1 MKSFDAVVIGAGII
15 GAATAY
21 YLSMEGLKVLVVDRS
36 TPASGT
42 SGACDG
48 VISLHSKTP
57 GLKID
62 MAREGIRLY
71 RQLSLH
77 TDLDLEMEKKGS
89 LCLAETEEELV
100 FLETRMK
107 SQRSHGLEVSLLGPG
122 EVRSMEPIISEHVI
136 GASWCPED
144 TQINPVMATFA
155 FLESAR
161 DKGCILRKNSPVT
174 SLLVHGTRLHGVM
187 IGEEKI
193 SAEWT
198 INACGVEAA
207 CVSEMMGIDM
217 PIQPRRGQLMVTEP
231 LDTVIRS
238 ILLEARYMVF
248 KNNPAP
254 GRSSEDP
261 GIKAGVSLSV
271 EQTRSGSIL
280 IGGTREFAGYSRKT
294 SYDAFHLMAARAIHF
309 LPSLRD
315 LRIIRSFAGL
325 RPYTPDGMPI
335 IGTVEGVDG
344 FLMAGG
350 HEGDGIALAPSTGKM
365 ISQMACGKPTDFPLE
380 PFSLNRFRSS

>member
-15 GAATAY
+15 GAAIAY
-21 YLSMEGLKVLVVDRS
+21 FLSREGLKVLVLDRS

-62 MAREGIRLY
+62 MAREGIHLY
-71 RQLSLH
+71 NQLSLH
-77 TDLDLEMEKKGS
+77 TDLDLEMDKKGS
-89 LCLAETEEELV
+89 ICLAETEEEVV
-100 FLETRMK
+100 FLKKRME
-107 SQRSHGLEVSLLGPG
+107 SQKGYGLDVRLLDP
-122 EVRSMEPIISEHVI
+122 EEIRSMEPLVSDQVI

-144 TQINPVMATFA
+144 TQINPIMATFA

-161 DKGCILRKNSPVT
+161 DKGCVLRKNAPVT
-174 SLLVHGTRLHGVM
+174 SLLVHGTTLQGVM

-198 INACGVEAA
+198 INACGAEAA
-207 CVSEMMGIDM
+207 YVSEMIGIAI
-217 PIQPRRGQLMVTEP
+217 PIQPRRGQLLVTEP
-231 LDTVIRS
+231 VDPVISS
-238 ILLEARYMVF
+238 ILLEARYMAF
-248 KNNPAP
+248 KNNPAL

-261 GIKAGVSLSV
+261 ALKAGISLSV

-280 IGGTREFAGYSRKT
+280 IGGTREFAGYNRKT
-294 SYDAFHLMAARAIHF
+294 SYDAFHLMAERAIHF
-309 LPSLRD
+309 LPSLRE

-335 IGTVEGVDG
+335 IGPVEGIDG
-344 FLMAGG
+344 FLLAAG

-365 ISQMACGKPTDFPLE
+365 VSQMVCGKSADFPLE
-380 PFSLNRFRSS
+380 LFSLSRFKSS